1 MIKRPRTTGE
11 HIVALYGHITG
22 LKKSIHTIQNNHL
35 SHMQDDIDEIKKN
48 LDNKFDNLINTILYG
63 VGAVALMFLA
73 QVLYFLSK

>member
-1 MIKRPRTTGE
+1 MTKRPRTTGE

-35 SHMQDDIDEIKKN
+35 KHMHEDIEKINDKI
-48 LDNKFDNLINTILYG
+48 DNKFDTLTNLIMYG
-63 VGAVALMFLA
+63 VGAVALLFIA

>member
-48 LDNKFDNLINTILYG
+48 LYNKFDILINTILYG
-63 VGAVALMFLA
+63 VGAVALLFIA

>member
-35 SHMQDDIDEIKKN
+35 CHMQDDIDEIKKN
-48 LDNKFDNLINTILYG
+48 LDNKFDSLINTILYG